1 MELYEGM
8 ELTLKDLADWFGV
21 KIKTLQQR
29 PRRQKK
35 LEILYRY
42 ADYHI
47 IYTGKDNQRIKKIVI
62 DKVYVPTYMK
72 NLERAEV
79 KFAEFLSSKDYLVT
93 GAQMGRAVHESD
105 EILNRTIKEST
116 SINYATRTTMLWY
129 GKLYQKDDSGLK
141 GYRYP
146 VWCRYDDELDSYFIL
161 DEAEWAIINRIC
173 DEEGLNANKNLLTL
187 CHAEFEDKQE
197 YRASDAE
204 ETLKSMC
211 KKVGRQKYFNILKR
225 AKEELGFKPVMAS
238 KCINTVWRPI
248 KREENEENVLYAEEI
263 N

>member
-8 ELTLKDLADWFGV
+8 ELTLKDLADWFG
-21 KIKTLQQR
+21 IKVDSLWQKA
-29 PRRQKK
+29 RRQKK

-47 IYTGKDNQRIKKIVI
+47 LYTGKDNQRIKKIII
-62 DKVYVPTYMK
+62 DKVYVPTYTK
-72 NLERAEV
+72 NLERAEI
-79 KFAEFLSSKDYLVT
+79 KFAEFLASKDYLVT

-116 SINYATRTTMLWY
+116 SINYAARTTMLWY

-161 DEAEWAIINRIC
+161 DDAEWAIINRIC

-225 AKEELGFKPVMAS
+225 AQEELGFKPVMAS
-238 KCINTVWRPI
+238 KCVNTVWRPI